1 MEFDSIA
8 GYDVMSVLGR
18 GARSTIY
25 EVGDGSG
32 DRYALKRVVKQ
43 EAKDQR
49 FLDQAMREHEVASRF
64 EHPLLRRSFKLIR
77 QRKLIRTN
85 EVLVL
90 MELVRGTPLDQSETR
105 DVRQLVDW
113 TRQVATALGAMHMAG
128 YIHADIKPSNVLA
141 GTHNGIKIIDF
152 GQSCPSGTVKE
163 RIQGTPDF
171 IAPEQVLRRQI
182 VPQTDV
188 FNLGATLYWL
198 LTRRNVPTMIPKR
211 EAAVALKTEESDLV
225 APHKINPLVPPA
237 LSTLVMQC
245 VEGEASQRPENMKI
259 FADRLEIAHAQ
270 IERGRGNTSRRKQK
284 TA

>member
-8 GYDVMSVLGR
+8 GYEVVNVLGR

-25 EVGDGSG
+25 EVADGNG
-32 DRYALKRVVKQ
+32 DRFALKRVVKQ
-43 EAKDQR
+43 DPKDQR
-49 FLDQAMREHEVASRF
+49 FLDQAIREHEVASRF
-64 EHPLLRRSFKLIR
+64 DHPLLRRSFRLIR

-90 MELVRGTPLDQSETR
+90 MELVHGMPLDQSETR
-105 DVRQLVDW
+105 DVVQLVQW
-113 TRQVATALGAMHMAG
+113 SRQVAVALGAMHKAG
-128 YIHADIKPSNVLA
+128 YIHADIKPSNVIA
-141 GTHNGIKIIDF
+141 VATDKIKIIDF
-152 GQSCPSGTVKE
+152 GQSCATGTVKE

-211 EAAVALKTEESDLV
+211 EPTVALKTEETDLV
-225 APHKINPLVPPA
+225 APHQINPLVPPA
-237 LSTLVMQC
+237 LSTLVLQC
-245 VEGEASQRPENMKI
+245 VEGEASQRPENMRI
-259 FADRLEIAHAQ
+259 VADRLEIAQ
-270 IERGRGNTSRRKQK
+270 SQLERGRGRMPHHQQES
-284 TA
+284 A